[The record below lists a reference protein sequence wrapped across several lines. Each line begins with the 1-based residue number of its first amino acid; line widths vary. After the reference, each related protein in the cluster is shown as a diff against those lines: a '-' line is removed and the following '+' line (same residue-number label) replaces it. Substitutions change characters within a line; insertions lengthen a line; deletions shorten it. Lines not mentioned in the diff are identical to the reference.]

1 MSVASVLTVLQDIVG
16 DAIGAA
22 VVYAAMPDEAPARLP
37 AVVTRWTGT
46 LPSAPPFGTTNT
58 YGTLARNGKR
68 RNHNVTVY
76 VVISQRR
83 NLKDEDAAS
92 QDMAQTLMDA
102 IDANATLDG
111 KCAACVLSSVR
122 PDVIVW
128 GDNAFYMLVAEATA
142 TEFA

>member
-1 MSVASVLTVLQDIVG
+1 VLTALQNIVG
-16 DAIGAA
+16 DALGAA
-22 VVYAAMPDEAPARLP
+22 VVYVAMPDEAPARFP

-46 LPSAPPFGTTNT
+46 LPGATPFGATSV
-58 YGTLARNGKR
+58 YGTLVRNGMR

-83 NLKDEDAAS
+83 NLKDEDVAS

-102 IDANATLDG
+102 IDGNATLDG

-128 GDNAFYMLVAEATA
+128 GDNAFYMLVADVQIMELM
-142 TEFA
+142 